1 MAVETDQSGDMTA
14 HARDYSRFIGL
25 FKFGT
30 VVAAIVALIVVIL
43 IAN

>member
-1 MAVETDQSGDMTA
+1 MAVETDQSGDMGA

-25 FKFGT
+25 FKWGT
-30 VVAAIVALIVVIL
+30 VIAALVALMVVIL

>member
-1 MAVETDQSGDMTA
+1 MAVETDQSGDMGA
-14 HARDYSRFIGL
+14 HSRDYSRFIGL

-30 VVAAIVALIVVIL
+30 VAAALVALTVVIL